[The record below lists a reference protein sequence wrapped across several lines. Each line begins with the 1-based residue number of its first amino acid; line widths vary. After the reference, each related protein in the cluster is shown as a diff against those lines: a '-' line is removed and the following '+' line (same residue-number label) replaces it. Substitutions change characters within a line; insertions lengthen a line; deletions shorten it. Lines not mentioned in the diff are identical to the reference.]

1 MLPVTIALPEPSDFD
16 AEVRQPGLASMAG
29 INIYAPLPD
38 GTILVSYWKKCLSD
52 LRRAFEG
59 RCCFSGTYMRASE
72 VIPVEHALPKKLHPN
87 LAYEWSNFRYASSR
101 LNSRKSQK
109 YILDPAC
116 LPKFIDVYHL
126 EFATG
131 GISVNPAVNSNFPAL
146 FDAAKNTIDELGLDK
161 QLYRDERMEIWD
173 DYRNSTVK
181 GIAEKEKLKKA
192 NNFVWYEANR
202 QGLL

>member
-1 MLPVTIALPEPSDFD
+1 MRPVDIKIPEPADFD
-16 AEVRQPGLASMAG
+16 HKVRQPGLASMAG
-29 INIYAPLPD
+29 INVYEPLPD
-38 GTILVSYWKKCLSD
+38 GTVLVAHWKNCLSD
-52 LRRAFEG
+52 LREAFEG
-59 RCCFSGTYMRASE
+59 RCCFSGTYMRPSE

-87 LAYEWSNFRYASSR
+87 LAYEWSNFRYVSSR

-116 LPKFIDVYHL
+116 MPRFADIYYL

-131 GISVNPAVNSNFPAL
+131 SISVNKAIKSNFPHL
-146 FDAAKNTIDELGLDK
+146 FDSAEYTINELGLDG

-173 DYRNSTVK
+173 DYQNSSTK
-181 GIAEKEKLKKA
+181 GSFEKDRLKKA
-192 NNFVWYEANR
+192 NNFVWYEADR